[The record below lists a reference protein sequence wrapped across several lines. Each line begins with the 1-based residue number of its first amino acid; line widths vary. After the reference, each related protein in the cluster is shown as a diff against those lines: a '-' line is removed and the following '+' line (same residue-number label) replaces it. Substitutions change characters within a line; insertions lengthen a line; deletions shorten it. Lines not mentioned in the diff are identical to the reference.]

1 MWLTRLF
8 VQRPALVFV
17 MIVFISI
24 AGIIS
29 YLTITQQQF
38 PNVDLPTVTVQVNY
52 PGASPTEM
60 RDNIARPIEDQIA
73 GAPDLNVINT
83 TVLQGR
89 ATISAVF
96 NLGANVNTSLVEV
109 QRRVQAAQSQ
119 LPTDLRSPT
128 ISTVDPGQSTV
139 VTLGVASRTY
149 SVAGLSDLV
158 NNQIIPILE
167 QVDGVGF
174 VNANGTVTP
183 SFQVTVEPAAL
194 EAGGYSI
201 NDIVNTL
208 ANNNLRQPGGI
219 IYQPGRETTVDVR
232 GDIQSPEGV
241 ANLPL
246 LLSGQTQSA
255 PAGSPGVNPWSNTSG
270 VVRIG
275 DVASVTDGYEERRV
289 FAYVNGALRVFLQV
303 QKTTQANE
311 VSTSDNVLKILPR
324 LHAQFPG
331 VDFSVVNIQATYTR
345 QQIDGVLHTLMEGIA
360 LTAVV
365 MLFFLGSWRSAVVVM
380 VAIPTSLLITLCVMK
395 LANFTIDTISLLA
408 MTLVVGILV
417 DDSIVV
423 LENIERHH
431 REGEPPLWAAI
442 NGRSEIGFAA
452 IVITLVDVV
461 VFLPIAFLP
470 GIVGKFLSEFALVVV
485 VATLTS
491 LWTSFTV
498 TPTLAG
504 RWSLLSKW
512 TPWPIMRKFEEWFE
526 RARVAYAEHI
536 LPAGLARPAMV
547 VAIAVGSLILA
558 ISLVPLGVLGFT
570 FIPPVDRGEIFIQI
584 TFPPGTPLTT
594 TDAAVRQVNT
604 VALQVPDAKA
614 ITGVS
619 GAYSS
624 PFGGFLSEG
633 NVGQVHLFLNDRR
646 SHSTDYWVNYLKGK
660 LRSMIP
666 AATIVVIPA
675 TSTGGGNAQPIDYLV
690 TSLQGDPLP
699 YAQQVYDI
707 LRKIPGVTNA
717 TSSGQQ
723 LAPQVEVTFD
733 KASAKALGISVG
745 AASTAIRAALGGAV
759 ATQIE
764 AANGLKDVQV
774 IYPLQDRTNLDAI
787 GQIAVRANDGTLGRV
802 GDVATLTWAPTQLV
816 ITRVNR
822 QTVIHVTSNVAAGYA
837 LSNVQRDFTKQLQ
850 ALHLPAF
857 VSVRANPNGNQQ
869 NLKDTVTGMAA
880 ALALSFVLVY
890 LLMVALYNNYSTPF
904 IIMFSVPVASVGA
917 IGALALTG
925 QTLNLFSLIGTV
937 MLVGLVSKNG
947 ILLVDYANTLRRRG
961 YAKLEALRQSARVRF
976 RPIVMTTASM
986 IAGMTPLALGLVQ
999 GSQVRQSLGIVVIGG
1014 LLSSLLLTLVLVPVA
1029 YMRFAPERLPQEEDL
1044 PPEHH
1049 DGSPHAP
1056 PGGLEAALD
1065 SIPSGNGGFVPPD
1078 DVPTTSAPRSP
1089 Q

>member
-17 MIVFISI
+17 MIVFITI
-24 AGIIS
+24 AGVIS
-29 YLTITQQQF
+29 YLNITEQQF

-96 NLGANVNTSLVEV
+96 NLGADVNTSLVEV

-119 LPTDLRSPT
+119 LPSDLRSPT

-139 VTLGVASRTY
+139 VTLGVASRSY
-149 SVAGLSDLV
+149 SVPGLSDLV

-183 SFQVTVEPAAL
+183 SFQVTVDPAAL
-194 EAGGYSI
+194 QAGGYSI
-201 NDIVNTL
+201 NDVVSTL
-208 ANNNLRQPGGI
+208 ATNNQRQPGGI
-219 IYQPGRETTVDVR
+219 IYQPTRETTVDVR
-232 GDIQSPEGV
+232 GDIQTPEGV
-241 ANLPL
+241 ASLPL
-246 LLSGQTQSA
+246 LLNGQPVSSA
-255 PAGSPGVNPWSNTSG
+255 PAAPTVNPWTSG
-270 VVRIG
+270 SKVVRIG
-275 DVASVTDGYEERRV
+275 DIAAVTDSYEERRV
-289 FAYVNGALRVFLQV
+289 FAFVNGALRAFLQV

-311 VSTSDNVLKILPR
+311 VSTSDNVLKVLPR
-324 LHAQFPG
+324 LRAQFPG
-331 VDFSVVNIQATYTR
+331 VDFSVVNVQATYTR
-345 QQIDGVLHTLMEGIA
+345 QQITGVLHTLLEGVG
-360 LTAVV
+360 LTAIV

-380 VAIPTSLLITLCVMK
+380 IAIPTSLLVTVCVMK

-431 REGEPPLWAAI
+431 KDGEPPLWAAV

-470 GIVGKFLSEFALVVV
+470 GIVGKFLTEFALVVV
-485 VATLTS
+485 VATLAS

-504 RWSLLSKW
+504 RWSLRSRW
-512 TPWPIMRKFEEWFE
+512 TPWPIMRKFEEKFE
-526 RARVAYAEHI
+526 QARLWYAHRV
-536 LPAGLARPAMV
+536 LPAGLARPKLV
-547 VAIAVGSLILA
+547 VGIAVVSLLLAIAML
-558 ISLVPLGVLGFT
+558 PLGVLGFT

-584 TFPPGTPLTT
+584 QFPPGTPLTK
-594 TDAAVRQVNT
+594 TDAAVRQVNAVT
-604 VALQVPDAKA
+604 LQIPDAKA
-614 ITGVS
+614 VTGIS

-624 PFGGFLSEG
+624 PFGGGLNEG
-633 NVGQVHLFLNDRR
+633 NVGQVHIFLIDNRK
-646 SHSTDYWVNYLKGK
+646 HSTNYWVDYLKNK
-660 LRSMIP
+660 LRSLIQG
-666 AATIVVIPA
+666 ATITVIPA

-690 TSLQGDPLP
+690 TSLQADPLP
-699 YAQQVYDI
+699 YAQQVYDL
-707 LRKIPGVTNA
+707 LRRTPGTTNV

-733 KASAKALGISVG
+733 KAAAKSLGISVG
-745 AASTAIRAALGGAV
+745 SASTAIRAALGGAV

-764 AANGLKDVQV
+764 AQNGLKDVQV
-774 IYPLQDRTNLDAI
+774 IYPLQDRTNLDEI
-787 GQIAVRANDGTLGRV
+787 GNIGVRASDGSLARV

-822 QTVIHVTSNVAAGYA
+822 QTVIHVTANVAPGYA
-837 LSNVQRDFTKQLQ
+837 LSNVQRDFTKGLQ

-857 VSVRANPNGNQQ
+857 VTVRANPNGNQQ
-869 NLKDTVTGMAA
+869 NLQDTVTGMAA

-904 IIMFSVPVASVGA
+904 IIMFAVPVASVGA
-917 IGALALTG
+917 IGALALTH

-961 YAKLEALRQSARVRF
+961 YAKLEALQESARIRF

-986 IAGMTPLALGLVQ
+986 IAGMTPLALGLVA

-1014 LLSSLLLTLVLVPVA
+1014 LISSLLLTLVLVPVA
-1029 YMRFAPERLPQEEDL
+1029 YMRFAPEKVQQDDEL
-1044 PPEHH
+1044 PPEH
-1049 DGSPHAP
+1049 GQPPHAP
-1056 PGGLEAALD
+1056 PGALEAALD
-1065 SIPSGNGGFVPPD
+1065 GVSSEQSQVP
-1078 DVPTTSAPRSP
+1078 AR
-1089 Q
+1089 